1 MILQA
6 LKEYYDRKTV
16 DPEGG
21 LAPEGFEPKAI
32 PFVLVLDADGRL
44 VQLADR
50 REGEGKKR
58 VAKAVLVPQGV
69 KKSANVASNL
79 LWGNAEYV
87 FGIPDQK
94 KLEQRRAKKKDRE
107 YLRRLSE
114 MRTAFVDVIKALPQ
128 SAVQDAGIGAVL
140 TFLECIRT
148 GLPEELT
155 TQPAWAEIA
164 ATNPLVTFQ
173 LNDDT
178 ELVCQRPAVIAAL
191 TARHDSAPDGRCLV
205 AGEMDAIERLHA
217 PIKGVWG
224 AQTSG
229 ANIVSFNLDAFNSYG
244 KSQSFNAPVGKRSAF
259 AYTTALNHLL
269 AKGSRQRVQ
278 VGDAST
284 VFWAEK
290 SSGTA
295 FESAF
300 LDFLNPPP
308 DDPDAGVRAVAS
320 LYRSIRDGKP
330 FTTDDGQRFYVLG
343 LAPNAARIAVRFWH
357 VATISEL
364 GGAFRRY
371 FDEVEIVRPAFDAGA
386 PLSLYRMLLAIA
398 LLGKAENIPPNLGG
412 DVMRAILSGGRYPE
426 TFMQGALRRIRAE
439 RTVTWPRAALLK
451 ACLIRNLND
460 KEMTVSLNEENDDP
474 GYRLGRLFAA
484 LERVQERAQGN
495 LNASIRERYYG
506 AFSATPVTVLPLLM
520 KLKNHHLAKLQNR
533 GEAVN
538 LEKLFA
544 TIIAGI
550 DAVPARLTLAE
561 QAQLAVGYYHQRQ
574 AFFSKPDTET
584 PDQPAE

>member
-1 MILQA
+1 MILRA
-6 LKEYYDRKTV
+6 LKEYYDRKAV
-16 DPEGG
+16 DPQGG

-32 PFVLVLDADGRL
+32 PFVLVLDAEGRL
-44 VQLADR
+44 VQLADQ

-58 VAKAVLVPQGV
+58 VAKSVLVPQGV
-69 KKSANVASNL
+69 KKTSGVAANL
-79 LWGNAEYV
+79 LWDSAEYV
-87 FGIPDQK
+87 LGVGTKGKPERIVEQHAAFRERLRTDFGDTPG
-94 KLEQRRAKKKDRE
+94 
-107 YLRRLSE
+107 
-114 MRTAFVDVIKALPQ
+114 
-128 SAVQDAGIGAVL
+128 DAGLLAVIRFLDRHRDEALEALAAYPVWPEILETNPVL
-140 TFLECIRT
+140 TFRLR
-148 GLPEELT
+148 
-155 TQPAWAEIA
+155 
-164 ATNPLVTFQ
+164 
-173 LNDDT
+173 DDV
-178 ELVCQRPAVIAAL
+178 ELVCQRPKVIASL
-191 TARHDSAPDGRCLV
+191 TANRGSASDGLCLV
-205 AGEMDAIERLHA
+205 SGEADAIERLHA

-229 ANIVSFNLDAFNSYG
+229 ANIVSFNLGAFNSYG
-244 KSQSFNAPVGKRSAF
+244 KNQSFNAPVGKHAAF

-295 FESAF
+295 FEAAF

-308 DDPDAGVRAVAS
+308 DDPDAGTRAVAS
-320 LYRSIRDGKP
+320 LYRSVRDGKP
-330 FTTDDGQRFYVLG
+330 FTADDGQRFYVLG
-343 LAPNAARIAVRFWH
+343 LAPNAARIAVRFWQ

-364 GGAFRRY
+364 GRAFRRY
-371 FDEVEIVRPAFDAGA
+371 FEEVEIVRPTFDANV
-386 PLSLYRMLLAIA
+386 PLTLYRLLKATA
-398 LLGKAENIPPNLGG
+398 LRGEAENIPPSLGG
-412 DVMRAILSGGRYPE
+412 DVMRAILSGDRYPE
-426 TFMQGALRRIRAE
+426 TLLHGALRRIRAE
-439 RTVTWPRAALLK
+439 AARRDNGRLVDNVTWPRAALLK
-451 ACLIRNLND
+451 AYLIRNLND
-460 KEMTVSLNEENDDP
+460 KEMTVSLNEENTDP

-520 KLKNHHLAKLQNR
+520 KLKNHHLAKLTNR

-538 LEKLFA
+538 LEKLFSS
-544 TIIAGI
+544 IIGGI

>member
-1 MILQA
+1 MILQV
-6 LKEYYDRKTV
+6 LKEYYDRKAA

-32 PFVLVLDADGRL
+32 PFVLVLDAEGKL

-50 REGEGKKR
+50 REGEGRKR
-58 VAKAVLVPQGV
+58 QAKSVLVPQGV
-69 KKSANVASNL
+69 KKTSGVAANL
-79 LWGNAEYV
+79 LWDTAEYV
-87 FGIPDQK
+87 LGVDTKGRPERVT
-94 KLEQRRAKKKDRE
+94 EQHAAFRERLRA
-107 YLRRLSE
+107 
-114 MRTAFVDVIKALPQ
+114 AFRDTHE
-128 SAVQDAGIGAVL
+128 DAGVHAVCR
-140 TFLECIRT
+140 FLDHHRAEA
-148 GLPEELT
+148 LEVLAVHPLWPEILE
-155 TQPAWAEIA
+155 
-164 ATNPLVTFQ
+164 TNPVMTFR
-173 LNDDT
+173 LNDDA
-178 ELVCQRPAVIAAL
+178 ELVCQRPGVVAAL
-191 TARHDSAPDGRCLV
+191 TEAHGSAPDGICLV
-205 AGEMDAIERLHA
+205 AGKPDTIERLHA

-229 ANIVSFNLDAFNSYG
+229 ANIVSFNLGAFNSYG
-244 KSQSFNAPVGKRSAF
+244 KSQSFNAPVGKRAAF

-290 SSGTA
+290 PSGTA
-295 FESAF
+295 FESVF
-300 LDFLNPPP
+300 LDFLNPPH
-308 DDPDAGVRAVAS
+308 DDPDAGSRAVAS
-320 LYRSIRDGKP
+320 LYRSVRDGKP
-330 FTTDDGQRFYVLG
+330 LTADDGQRFYVLG

-371 FDEVEIVRPAFDAGA
+371 FDEVDIVRPAFDANA
-386 PLSLYRMLLAIA
+386 PLTLFRLLTSTA
-398 LLGKAENIPPNLGG
+398 LLGKAENMPPNLGG
-412 DVMRAILSGGRYPE
+412 DVMRAILAGSRYPE
-426 TFMQGALRRIRAE
+426 TLLQGALRRIRAE

-451 ACLIRNLND
+451 AYLIRNLND
-460 KEMTVSLNEENDDP
+460 KEMTVSLNEENTDS

-506 AFSATPVTVLPLLM
+506 AYAATPVTVLPLLM

-533 GEAVN
+533 GEVVN
-538 LEKLFA
+538 IEKLFGA
-544 TIIAGI
+544 IISGI
-550 DAVPARLTLAE
+550 GTVPARLTLAQ

>member
-6 LKEYYDRKTV
+6 LKEYYDRKAV

-32 PFVLVLDADGRL
+32 PFVLVLDVDGRL

-58 VAKAVLVPQGV
+58 VAKSVLVPQGV
-69 KKSANVASNL
+69 KKTSGLAANL
-79 LWGNAEYV
+79 LWDTAEYV
-87 FGIPDQK
+87 LGIDTKGKPRRVI
-94 KLEQRRAKKKDRE
+94 EQHAAFRE
-107 YLRRLSE
+107 RLRVVFSDTPE
-114 MRTAFVDVIKALPQ
+114 
-128 SAVQDAGIGAVL
+128 DAGVHAVLRFLEHHCAETMKTLAVHPVWPEILETNPVL
-140 TFLECIRT
+140 TFRLK
-148 GLPEELT
+148 
-155 TQPAWAEIA
+155 
-164 ATNPLVTFQ
+164 
-173 LNDDT
+173 DDT

-191 TARHDSAPDGRCLV
+191 TARHGNDSDGRCLV
-205 AGEMDAIERLHA
+205 SGEADSIERLHA

-224 AQTSG
+224 AH
-229 ANIVSFNLDAFNSYG
+229 
-244 KSQSFNAPVGKRSAF
+244 APVGKRAAF

-269 AKGSRQRVQ
+269 AKGSRQRIQ

-290 SSGTA
+290 SSGAA

-300 LDFLNPPP
+300 LDFLNPPH
-308 DDPDAGVRAVAS
+308 DDPDASARSVAS
-320 LYRSIRDGKP
+320 LYRSVRDGKP
-330 FTTDDGQRFYVLG
+330 FTADDGQCFYVLG

-357 VATISEL
+357 VAAITEL
-364 GGAFRRY
+364 SMVFRRY
-371 FDEVEIVRPAFDAGA
+371 FDEVEIARPSFDSGT
-386 PLSLYRMLLAIA
+386 PLTIFRLLTATA

-426 TFMQGALRRIRAE
+426 TLLQGALRRIRAE
-439 RTVTWPRAALLK
+439 HVVTWPRAALLK
-451 ACLIRNLND
+451 AYLIRNLND
-460 KEMTVSLNEENDDP
+460 KEMTVSLNEGKTDS

-506 AFSATPVTVLPLLM
+506 AFSATPVMVLPLLM
-520 KLKNHHLAKLQNR
+520 KLKNHHLAKLPNR

-544 TIIAGI
+544 SIIAGI
-550 DAVPARLTLAE
+550 DTVPARLTLAE

-574 AFFSKPDTET
+574 AFFSKPDSET

>member
-6 LKEYYDRKTV
+6 LREYYDRKSA

-32 PFVLVLDADGRL
+32 PFVLVLDANGRL
-44 VQLADR
+44 MQVADR
-50 REGEGKKR
+50 REGGGKKR
-58 VAKAVLVPQGV
+58 VAKSVLVPRGV
-69 KKSANVASNL
+69 KKTSGVAANL
-79 LWGNAEYV
+79 LWDTAEYV
-87 FGIPDQK
+87 LGVDTKGKPERAAEQHAAFRERLRNAFGDMPDDAGLHAVIQFLDRHRVDS
-94 KLEQRRAKKKDRE
+94 LEA
-107 YLRRLSE
+107 LRRDPAWPEVLETNS
-114 MRTAFVDVIKALPQ
+114 
-128 SAVQDAGIGAVL
+128 VL
-140 TFLECIRT
+140 TFRLH
-148 GLPEELT
+148 G
-155 TQPAWAEIA
+155 
-164 ATNPLVTFQ
+164 
-173 LNDDT
+173 DT
-178 ELVCQRPAVIAAL
+178 DLVCQRPAVVAAL
-191 TARHDSAPDGRCLV
+191 TAKQDSAPDGLCLV
-205 AGEMDAIERLHA
+205 SGDADAIERLHA

-229 ANIVSFNLDAFNSYG
+229 ANIVSFNLGAFSSYG
-244 KSQSFNAPVGKRSAF
+244 KSQGFNAPVGKRAAF

-290 SSGTA
+290 SSGA
-295 FESAF
+295 EFEAAF
-300 LDFLNPPP
+300 LHFLNPPP
-308 DDPDAGVRAVAS
+308 DNPDAGGRDVVS
-320 LYRSIRDGKP
+320 LYRSVRDGKP
-330 FTTDDGQRFYVLG
+330 FTTDDGQRFHVLG
-343 LAPNAARIAVRFWH
+343 LAPNAARISVRFWH

-364 GGAFRRY
+364 GEALRHY
-371 FDEVEIVRPAFDAGA
+371 FSEVEIARPAFENNA
-386 PLSLYRMLLAIA
+386 PLTLFRLLAATA
-398 LLGKAENIPPNLGG
+398 LLGKAENIPPSLGG

-426 TFMQGALRRIRAE
+426 SLLQGALRRIRAE

-451 ACLIRNLND
+451 AYSIRNLDD
-460 KEMTVSLNEENDDP
+460 KEMTVSLNEGNTNP

-520 KLKNHHLAKLQNR
+520 KLKNHHLAKLANR

-538 LEKLFA
+538 LERLFA
-544 TIIAGI
+544 AIVAGI

-574 AFFSKPDTET
+574 AFFNRPDSGT
-584 PDQPAE
+584 PDQPDE